1 MPEQVRSAE
10 GVSPGPLDLVGQ
22 WRARL
27 QFRDGPFSAVD
38 DLEFMYVFNVGGTK
52 TGEPV
57 KGGGDAGGRGVRLRF

>member
-1 MPEQVRSAE
+1 
-10 GVSPGPLDLVGQ
+10 VGQ

-57 KGGGDAGGRGVRLRF
+57 NGGGDAGGRGVRLRF